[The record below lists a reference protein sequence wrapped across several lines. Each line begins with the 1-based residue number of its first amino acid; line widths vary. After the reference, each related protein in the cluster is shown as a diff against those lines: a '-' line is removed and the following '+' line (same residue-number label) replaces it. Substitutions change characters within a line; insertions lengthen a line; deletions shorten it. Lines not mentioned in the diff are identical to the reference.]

1 MKRAEAG
8 EAESVSK
15 SEAETEAETE
25 AVTNA
30 TAAGIHPST
39 FAALNELAT
48 PPLPPTSPVA
58 SLKLTQ
64 ASESCVAAAGSE
76 AVTGQ

>member
-1 MKRAEAG
+1 MDTSASASKRMKRAEAG

-25 AVTNA
+25 AVTNT
-30 TAAGIHPST
+30 TAAGMHPST

-48 PPLPPTSPVA
+48 PPPSPLP
-58 SLKLTQ
+58 LQLLH
-64 ASESCVAAAGSE
+64 
-76 AVTGQ
+76 

>member
-25 AVTNA
+25 AVTNT
-30 TAAGIHPST
+30 TAAGMHPST

-48 PPLPPTSPVA
+48 PPPPPYPSRCTFIEID
-58 SLKLTQ
+58 
-64 ASESCVAAAGSE
+64 ASEGILCGCCR
-76 AVTGQ
+76 